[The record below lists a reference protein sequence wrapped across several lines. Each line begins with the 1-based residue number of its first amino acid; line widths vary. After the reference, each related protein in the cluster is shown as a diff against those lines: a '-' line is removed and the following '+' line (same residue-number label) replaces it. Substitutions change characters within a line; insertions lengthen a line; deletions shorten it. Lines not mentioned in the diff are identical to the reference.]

1 MGSSRRG
8 SRAGCGLQGAVVLG
22 VAAGAWGAAVAAAPA
37 VAAGAGVR
45 VAVAASA
52 VPGAGVRVAAAASAV
67 PGAVALAT
75 EAPSSTQDLDKLMG
89 LLAQRQHGHVT
100 FVEEHFLAVL
110 DRPVESSGELLY
122 DAPDHLEKRTL
133 KPKPE
138 TVVLEHG
145 VITAHRGR
153 HTYVL
158 NLSDYPQIVPLI
170 DSIRATL
177 AGDRASLEHIFKV
190 SFDGTLDRWKLLL
203 LPSDS
208 AVAKSVKQ
216 IRIEG
221 AQDAIRSVEIQQ
233 ADGDRSLLTIGPE
246 VPQ

>member
-1 MGSSRRG
+1 MGSSRRIARG
-8 SRAGCGLQGAVVLG
+8 RCGLLGDVVWG
-22 VAAGAWGAAVAAAPA
+22 VMAAAAAASVAATPA
-37 VAAGAGVR
+37 IAAGRDTGVR
-45 VAVAASA
+45 VAVAATAVPSA
-52 VPGAGVRVAAAASAV
+52 VAS
-67 PGAVALAT
+67 AT
-75 EAPSSTQDLDKLMG
+75 EAPSTQDLDKLMG

-177 AGDRASLEHIFKV
+177 AGDRASLERIFKV
-190 SFDGTLDRWKLLL
+190 TLDGALDHWKLVL
-203 LPSDS
+203 LPSDT

-221 AQDAIRSVEIQQ
+221 AQDAIHSVEIQQ

-246 VPQ
+246 VAQ

>member
-1 MGSSRRG
+1 MGRG
-8 SRAGCGLQGAVVLG
+8 AKWLAAVLAGVVASG
-22 VAAGAWGAAVAAAPA
+22 AAGVCFADNLD
-37 VAAGAGVR
+37 
-45 VAVAASA
+45 
-52 VPGAGVRVAAAASAV
+52 
-67 PGAVALAT
+67 ALM
-75 EAPSSTQDLDKLMG
+75 S
-89 LLAQRQHGHVT
+89 LLAQRKHGHVT

-110 DRPVESSGELLY
+110 DKPVESSGELLY

-138 TVVLEHG
+138 SLVLDHG
-145 VITAHRGR
+145 VITARRGR

-177 AGDRASLEHIFKV
+177 AGDRASLDHIFKV
-190 SFDGTLDRWKLLL
+190 QLDGTLEQWKLLL
-203 LPSDS
+203 VPSD
-208 AVAKSVKQ
+208 ATVAHTVKE

-221 AQDAIRSVEIQQ
+221 TRDAIHSVEIQQ

-246 VPQ
+246 VAQ

>member
-1 MGSSRRG
+1 MGSSRRS
-8 SRAGCGLQGAVVLG
+8 SRGRCGLPGAVVLG
-22 VAAGAWGAAVAAAPA
+22 VTAGAMGTAGADTDVMAAVAANM
-37 VAAGAGVR
+37 GGVR
-45 VAVAASA
+45 
-52 VPGAGVRVAAAASAV
+52 AAATATAATPV
-67 PGAVALAT
+67 PGAVASAT
-75 EAPSSTQDLDKLMG
+75 EAPSTQDLDKLMS

-153 HTYVL
+153 RTYVL

-177 AGDRASLEHIFKV
+177 AGDRASLERIFKV
-190 SFDGTLDRWKLLL
+190 TLDGTLDHWKLLL
-203 LPSDS
+203 LPSDT
-208 AVAKSVKQ
+208 AVAKSVKE

-221 AQDAIRSVEIQQ
+221 ARDVIRSVEIQQ

-246 VPQ
+246 VAQ

>member
-1 MGSSRRG
+1 MGSRGGNRRL
-8 SRAGCGLQGAVVLG
+8 ALAVIASGFVALG
-22 VAAGAWGAAVAAAPA
+22 AAGAC
-37 VAAGAGVR
+37 
-45 VAVAASA
+45 
-52 VPGAGVRVAAAASAV
+52 
-67 PGAVALAT
+67 LAD
-75 EAPSSTQDLDKLMG
+75 DLDALMSV
-89 LLAQRQHGHVT
+89 LAQRKHGHVS

-122 DAPDHLEKRTL
+122 DAPDRLEKRTL

-138 TVVLEHG
+138 SLVLDHG

-177 AGDRASLEHIFKV
+177 AGDRAALERIFKV
-190 SFDGTLDRWKLLL
+190 RLDGSLEQWKLVLI
-203 LPSDS
+203 PSDS
-208 AVAKSVKQ
+208 TVAHTVKE

-221 AQDAIRSVEIQQ
+221 ARDAIHSVEIQQ

-246 VPQ
+246 VAQ

>member
-1 MGSSRRG
+1 MNSSRANRRSG
-8 SRAGCGLQGAVVLG
+8 SNRRLRALAVLASAIVGLG
-22 VAAGAWGAAVAAAPA
+22 VAGTC
-37 VAAGAGVR
+37 
-45 VAVAASA
+45 
-52 VPGAGVRVAAAASAV
+52 
-67 PGAVALAT
+67 LAD
-75 EAPSSTQDLDKLMG
+75 DLDALMS
-89 LLAQRQHGHVT
+89 LLAQRKHGHVS

-122 DAPDHLEKRTL
+122 DAPDRLEKRTL

-138 TVVLEHG
+138 TLVLEHG

-153 HTYVL
+153 RTYVL

-177 AGDRASLEHIFKV
+177 AGDRASLERVFKV
-190 SFDGTLDRWKLLL
+190 RLDGGLAQWNLLL
-203 LPSDS
+203 IPSD
-208 AVAKSVKQ
+208 ATVARSVKE

-221 AQDAIRSVEIQQ
+221 TRDVIHSVEIQQ

-246 VPQ
+246 VAQ

>member
-1 MGSSRRG
+1 MGSRSGNRR
-8 SRAGCGLQGAVVLG
+8 LPAVVLSG
-22 VAAGAWGAAVAAAPA
+22 VMALGAAGACLADGLD
-37 VAAGAGVR
+37 
-45 VAVAASA
+45 
-52 VPGAGVRVAAAASAV
+52 
-67 PGAVALAT
+67 ALM
-75 EAPSSTQDLDKLMG
+75 S
-89 LLAQRQHGHVT
+89 LLAQRKHGHVS

-138 TVVLEHG
+138 SLVLDHG

-177 AGDRASLEHIFKV
+177 AGDRAALERIFKV
-190 SFDGTLDRWKLLL
+190 RFDGDLEHWKLLL
-203 LPSDS
+203 APSDA
-208 AVAKSVKQ
+208 AVAHNVKQ

-221 AQDAIRSVEIQQ
+221 ARDAIHSVEIQQ
-233 ADGDRSLLTIGPE
+233 TDGDRSLLTIGARQTDGPPE
-246 VPQ
+246 AAQ

>member
-1 MGSSRRG
+1 VW
-8 SRAGCGLQGAVVLG
+8 RAFVIVLAAT
-22 VAAGAWGAAVAAAPA
+22 VAAMAS
-37 VAAGAGVR
+37 
-45 VAVAASA
+45 AAS
-52 VPGAGVRVAAAASAV
+52 P
-67 PGAVALAT
+67 
-75 EAPSSTQDLDKLMG
+75 QDLDQLMA
-89 LLAQRQHGHVT
+89 LLAKRQHGHVT
-100 FVEEHFLAVL
+100 FVEQHFLAVL

-138 TVVLEHG
+138 TLILEHG
-145 VITAHRGR
+145 VITAHRGH

-177 AGDRASLEHIFKV
+177 AGDRASLEHFFKV
-190 SFDGTLDRWKLLL
+190 TLDGPLEHWTLLL
-203 LPSDS
+203 LPSDPS
-208 AVAKSVKQ
+208 VAKSVKQ

-221 AQDAIRSVEIQQ
+221 AQDAIHTVEIQQ

-246 VPQ
+246 VAQ